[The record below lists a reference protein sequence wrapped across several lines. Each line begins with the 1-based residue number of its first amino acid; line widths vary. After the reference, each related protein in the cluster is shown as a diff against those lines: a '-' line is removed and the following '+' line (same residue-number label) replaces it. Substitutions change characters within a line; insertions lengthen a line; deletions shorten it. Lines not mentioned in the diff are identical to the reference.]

1 MHRFRTHRISAL
13 AAALLAALGGPAL
26 AAQGTG
32 ADSLADRPPASGA
45 ATAPEAAG
53 PARQDGLPSREE
65 MWRMIQAQQKQIEAL
80 EARLQQI
87 QALPKTEIAVI
98 KAAPTKE
105 ESPAVAERIEHLE
118 SRVAQTEERL
128 EATGG
133 LVEQALA
140 GGGGEGWWQRTSIGG
155 YGELH
160 YNGGDKDEVD
170 FHRFVLFF
178 GHRFNDWLRFQSELE
193 MEHADTEKDGAVEL
207 EQAFLEADLTT
218 AFGLRLGENDR
229 HYARAGAFLV
239 PVGILN
245 ETHEPPTFFGV
256 ERNRVETQII
266 PTTWREAGA
275 GFKGTLGNG
284 FSYDAVVHSGFEVG
298 SNFAVRGGR
307 QNFSEAPADD
317 PAITGRIK
325 WTGIPGVEFGV
336 TGQYQQDITQGAR
349 GIDATLFEAHAD
361 ILKNGFGLRALYAR
375 WDLEGQPEVK
385 ALGRD
390 EQFGWYVEPSYRFDT
405 AAGTLGVFARHEQW
419 DTQAGLA
426 GLDTR
431 FDVTSAGVNF
441 WPIRNVVLKFDY
453 QFEDTP
459 KGIRDDDRINLG
471 VGYQF

>member
-1 MHRFRTHRISAL
+1 MYRFRTLRISAL
-13 AAALLAALGGPAL
+13 TAALLAALGGPAL
-26 AAQGTG
+26 AAQTG
-32 ADSLADRPPASGA
+32 AAAPPQTTA
-45 ATAPEAAG
+45 ATAQE
-53 PARQDGLPSREE
+53 GLPSREE

-80 EARLQQI
+80 ESRLSQI
-87 QALPKTEIAVI
+87 QAAPDGQAIAAEP
-98 KAAPTKE
+98 AAPETR
-105 ESPAVAERIEHLE
+105 SPAVADRIEHLE
-118 SRVAQTEERL
+118 TRVAQTEERL

-140 GGGGEGWWQRTSIGG
+140 GSGGEGWWQRTSLGG

-160 YNGGDKDEVD
+160 YNGGDKDEID
-170 FHRFVLFF
+170 FHRFVIFF

-193 MEHADTEKDGAVEL
+193 VEHADSEKDGAVEL
-207 EQAFLEADLTT
+207 EQAFLEADLTSG
-218 AFGLRLGENDR
+218 FGLRLGENDR

-298 SNFAVRGGR
+298 SNFAIRGGR

-317 PAITGRIK
+317 LAVTGRVK
-325 WTGIPGVEFGV
+325 WAGIPGVELGV

-375 WDLEGQPEVK
+375 WDLEGQPDVK

-390 EQFGWYVEPSYRFDT
+390 EQFGWYVEPSYRFAVPT
-405 AAGTLGVFARHEQW
+405 GMLGVFARHEQW
-419 DTQAGLA
+419 DTQAGL
-426 GLDTR
+426 GGVDTR
-431 FDVTSAGVNF
+431 FDVTSAGVNY
-441 WPIRNVVLKFDY
+441 WPVPNVVLKFDY

-459 KGIRDDDRINLG
+459 SGAADDDRINLG
-471 VGYQF
+471 IGYQF